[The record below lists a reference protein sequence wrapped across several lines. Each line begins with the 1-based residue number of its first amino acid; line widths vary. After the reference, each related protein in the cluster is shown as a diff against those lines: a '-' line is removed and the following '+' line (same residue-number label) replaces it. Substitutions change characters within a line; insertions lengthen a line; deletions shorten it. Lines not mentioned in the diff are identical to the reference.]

1 MRFARALDSASSRS
15 SASTAVVVDD
25 DAHDEECLPRLHIG
39 VELQPGGPS
48 SFQPPDA
55 QLCLVAVDLPLPVK
69 VPSGVGIRQ
78 EWGKAF
84 ESAGDPRVLLWRGVD
99 LPRAGGGVS
108 PTRSSDTLTCRWLH
122 IDLCAPFLRLG
133 SERRRQG
140 RGGGPAAKSRCVPR
154 AEGPL
159 IGHLFESLITAGGYR
174 SRLPAT
180 SPRIVMIVQAASGEN
195 GVPPR
200 LVFRGAVRDSA
211 GGGRAASGRGM
222 ILPAVI
228 CRIVVGSG
236 PRTISL
242 A

>member
-1 MRFARALDSASSRS
+1 M
-15 SASTAVVVDD
+15 
-25 DAHDEECLPRLHIG
+25 
-39 VELQPGGPS
+39 
-48 SFQPPDA
+48 
-55 QLCLVAVDLPLPVK
+55 
-69 VPSGVGIRQ
+69 
-78 EWGKAF
+78 
-84 ESAGDPRVLLWRGVD
+84 
-99 LPRAGGGVS
+99 PRAGGGVS

-180 SPRIVMIVQAASGEN
+180 SPRIVMIVQAARGEN

-200 LVFRGAVRDSA
+200 RVFCGAVRDPA
-211 GGGRAASGRGM
+211 GGGRAASGRGI

-228 CRIVVGSG
+228 CCIVVPLVLERDPL
-236 PRTISL
+236 PRVRPETEGATRGL
-242 A
+242 AASPGAATSSATATAPPPIERTAHDF